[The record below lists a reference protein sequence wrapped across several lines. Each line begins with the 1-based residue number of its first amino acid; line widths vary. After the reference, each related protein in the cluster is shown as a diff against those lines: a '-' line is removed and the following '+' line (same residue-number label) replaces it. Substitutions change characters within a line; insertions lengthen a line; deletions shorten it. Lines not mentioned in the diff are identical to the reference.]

1 MLKSRLWHK
10 THTIALPLQ
19 ASALYVTVVGVKT
32 NIPLGTSKCE
42 TLQMPIHFIFSLYQ
56 NTSKGKY
63 SIQKC
68 YRKIPFKPCNED
80 SLNRELFNTYRLQS
94 RLYLQWFL
102 SLTASLYVTLITHT
116 VCNSTWQMLRQL
128 QICFFLIWRTCVN
141 RIQSL

>member
-10 THTIALPLQ
+10 TYTIALPLQ
-19 ASALYVTVVGVKT
+19 TSALFVTVVGVKT
-32 NIPLGTSKCE
+32 NIPLGTNKCE
-42 TLQMPIHFIFSLYQ
+42 TLQMPIHFIFSLHQ

-102 SLTASLYVTLITHT
+102 FLHSLSLCHINHT
-116 VCNSTWQMLRQL
+116 YRL
-128 QICFFLIWRTCVN
+128 
-141 RIQSL
+141 